1 MNLYFGAGTNH
12 PVRIST
18 DVRDNM
24 PEDRRYH
31 YKDKRSMAE
40 LAKCWLAA
48 NGFLPERISKI
59 VGSKELIAG
68 HFEYP
73 TAVWGGGRAMTDM
86 MAFMPDGVIAVEAK
100 VDEPFDDPIA
110 VWIFREEEKN
120 PDSPPRRTGIV
131 QQYARALRVRSE
143 KLLNIRYQ
151 LLQRTLCAA
160 KAAKERRVSR
170 AWMVVQA
177 FPGGD
182 QEKCQV
188 NRADFERYLDLVGP
202 APELDGI
209 RVQLAWVSEIDP
221 G

>member
-1 MNLYFGAGTNH
+1 MSVTICRRTGDIIIRTSVAWQSLPSAGW
-12 PVRIST
+12 RLRGSF
-18 DVRDNM
+18 
-24 PEDRRYH
+24 
-31 YKDKRSMAE
+31 RSA
-40 LAKCWLAA
+40 
-48 NGFLPERISKI
+48 FQRS
-59 VGSKELIAG
+59 GSKELIAG

-73 TAVWGGGRAMTDM
+73 TEVWGGGRAMTDM

-110 VWIFREEEKN
+110 VWIFREEEKK

-182 QEKCQV
+182 QEKRQV
-188 NRADFERYLDLVGP
+188 NRADFERYLDLVGS

-209 RVQLAWVSEIDP
+209 RVQLAWVSEIGP